1 MNVFKAM
8 ETHSIAF
15 FIIQVVSKKWQTL
28 FRSLRILTNF
38 NGLRSFENERN
49 AKKVCCF
56 IPKE

>member
-28 FRSLRILTNF
+28 FRSLRILTIF
-38 NGLRSFENERN
+38 NGLRSFE
-49 AKKVCCF
+49 K
-56 IPKE
+56 